1 MRSVEVEGGSID
13 EAIDRAL
20 SALRVPRDQVE
31 IEILEN
37 SARGLFGLG
46 SKRAKVRASV
56 RPSVASAVD
65 AQAVHDATPA
75 GVSRETRVATRASRE
90 SIAAKAREVLEVLMA
105 ALVDS
110 PRIEELPARDDSGTV
125 RFTLSGSGS
134 GLLIGRRGQTLDAL
148 EHLIGR
154 IVSRDEW
161 EHGLRVALDAE
172 GYRQRHQESL
182 EDLARR
188 LADKARVTGRP
199 VTLSPMSA
207 RDRRVIHL
215 AVEREAGVSTCSEGE
230 GLFRRVVINPEQGA
244 RPGGDRPRAR

>member
-20 SALRVPRDQVE
+20 TALRVPREQVE

-56 RPSVASAVD
+56 RPSVGSTVD
-65 AQAVHDATPA
+65 AEAAHDAGAA
-75 GVSRETRVATRASRE
+75 GVSRETKVPTGTSRE
-90 SIAAKAREVLEVLMA
+90 AVAAKAREVLEVLMA

-110 PRIEELPARDDSGTV
+110 PRIEELPADDSGTV

-148 EHLIGR
+148 EHLVGR

-161 EHGLRVALDAE
+161 EHGVRIALDAE

-188 LADKARVTGRP
+188 QADKARATGRP

-215 AVEREAGVSTCSEGE
+215 AVEREPGVTTCSEGE
-230 GLFRRVVINPEQGA
+230 GLFRRVVITPKQGD
-244 RPGGDRPRAR
+244 RPGRDRPRAR

>member
-1 MRSVEVEGGSID
+1 MRSVEAEGGSID

-20 SALRVPRDQVE
+20 TALRVPREQVE

-46 SKRAKVRASV
+46 SKRAKIRASV
-56 RPSVASAVD
+56 RPSVESTVQVD
-65 AQAVHDATPA
+65 PARDAPA
-75 GVSRETRVATRASRE
+75 AEVSRETRVPTRVSRE
-90 SIAAKAREVLEVLMA
+90 SVAAKAREVLEVLMA

-110 PRIEELPARDDSGTV
+110 PRIEQLPDPDDSATV

-148 EHLIGR
+148 EHLVGR

-161 EHGLRVALDAE
+161 EHGVRIALDAE

-188 LADKARVTGRP
+188 LADKARATGRP
-199 VTLSPMSA
+199 VTMSPMSA

-215 AVEREAGVSTCSEGE
+215 AVEREAGVTTCSEGE
-230 GLFRRVVINPEQGA
+230 GLFRRVVITPKQGT
-244 RPGGDRPRAR
+244 RPDHDRPRPR

>member
-1 MRSVEVEGGSID
+1 MRSVEAEGGSID

-20 SALRVPRDQVE
+20 TALRVPREQVE

-37 SARGLFGLG
+37 AARGLFGLG
-46 SKRAKVRASV
+46 AKRAKVRASI
-56 RPSVASAVD
+56 RPSVGG
-65 AQAVHDATPA
+65 TPDDEAADGSTAA
-75 GVSRETRVATRASRE
+75 GVSRETKVPPRASRE
-90 SIAAKAREVLEVLMA
+90 SVAAKAREVLEVLMA

-110 PRIEELPARDDSGTV
+110 PRIEELPDAGDSGTV
-125 RFTLSGSGS
+125 RFNLSGSGS

-148 EHLIGR
+148 EQLIGR

-161 EHGLRVALDAE
+161 EHGVRIALDAE

-188 LADKARVTGRP
+188 LADKARGPGRP
-199 VTLSPMSA
+199 VPMGPRSP

-215 AVEREAGVSTCSEGE
+215 AAG
-230 GLFRRVVINPEQGA
+230 
-244 RPGGDRPRAR
+244 